1 MLTRGAVGDVAHGPG
16 AHQRPDPV
24 KPMVGPGVAN
34 QRWREAPGGVDAG
47 AGERDG
53 NETDDDN
60 GEADEEGGRYCPG
73 SAYPLR
79 RRR

>member
-1 MLTRGAVGDVAHGPG
+1 
-16 AHQRPDPV
+16 
-24 KPMVGPGVAN
+24 MVGPGVAN